1 MLDLRNPGGGIIG
14 GLFGGF
20 FGIATGSMI
29 KIPVVYDEKDMDSR
43 QIIMENTLLRAEE
56 IPEKKLDC

>member
-43 QIIMENTLLRAEE
+43 QII
-56 IPEKKLDC
+56 K